1 MNVSIPATLP
11 GGSNPPA
18 AGSVGAGAAAA
29 AMPQPAAAT
38 ASQPAVATPSPQLSS
53 EQVQQAMEKI
63 KVAIAPVAQGL
74 QFSMDEASGR
84 TVITVVD
91 SSTKEIIRQIP
102 GEEVLRMA
110 QELDRMQG
118 VLLRQQA

>member
-63 KVAIAPVAQGL
+63 RFAIAPVAQGL
-74 QFSMDEASGR
+74 QFSMDETSGR
-84 TVITVVD
+84 TVVTVVD
-91 SSTKEIIRQIP
+91 STTKEVIRQIP
-102 GEEVLRMA
+102 SEEVLQMSH
-110 QELDRMQG
+110 ELDRLQG
-118 VLLRQQA
+118 LLVRQKA

>member
-1 MNVSIPATLP
+1 MNVSIPATSP

-18 AGSVGAGAAAA
+18 AGSVGAGTAAT
-29 AMPQPAAAT
+29 AMSQPAAAAT
-38 ASQPAVATPSPQLSS
+38 SQPAVATPSPQLSS

-118 VLLRQQA
+118 VLLRQKA

>member
-1 MNVSIPATLP
+1 
-11 GGSNPPA
+11 
-18 AGSVGAGAAAA
+18 
-29 AMPQPAAAT
+29 
-38 ASQPAVATPSPQLSS
+38 
-53 EQVQQAMEKI
+53 VQQAMEKI

-118 VLLRQQA
+118 VLLRQKA

>member
-1 MNVSIPATLP
+1 MNVSIPATSL